1 MSKILYA
8 ASTMSHINNFHMP
21 YIEALRAEGHEVLIM
36 AKGEGADFDI
46 PFEKKTLSRKN
57 LALRKA
63 IRAIV
68 KNQKFDVIV
77 LNTALAAFYIRLALP
92 KKNRP
97 RVVNIVHGYL
107 FGSNTGFIK
116 RNVFLLCE
124 KITKSKTDS
133 IIVMNR
139 EDFRIAKMFNLSLGN
154 VRSSLGMGASVRL
167 EQMSAKAVR
176 EEMKSEDS
184 WVMLFVGELSNRKN
198 QKMLISA
205 MPEIQKTVPNAVL
218 WLVGDG
224 ELRDSL
230 EDLAVKLGVIDSVRF
245 AGTRENPCDFIRAAD
260 VYVSASKIEGMPF
273 NIIEAM
279 GCGATVFAS
288 DVKGHADLIKDA
300 TTGFLYPEDDIKLFV
315 SKLVAYKLGMISIDK
330 ESVQRTYEMYD
341 KTNVFEKTYSV
352 MKEEMKL
359 EDHA

>member
-1 MSKILYA
+1 
-8 ASTMSHINNFHMP
+8 MP
-21 YIEALRAEGHEVLIM
+21 YIEALRAEGHEVLVM
-36 AKGEGADFDI
+36 ARGEGADFDI
-46 PFEKKTLSRKN
+46 PFEKKTLSRQN
-57 LALRKA
+57 LSLRKQ

-68 KNQKFDVIV
+68 KNGNFDVIV

-92 KKNRP
+92 KKRRP

-139 EDFRIAKMFNLSLGN
+139 EDFRIAKRFDLSLGR
-154 VRSSLGMGASVRL
+154 VRSSLGMGASVKPM
-167 EQMSAKAVR
+167 QMSVKAVR
-176 EEMKSEDS
+176 EEMQSEDA
-184 WVMLFVGELSNRKN
+184 WVMLFVGELSDRKN

-205 MPEIQKTVPNAVL
+205 LPEIKKTIPNALL

-224 ELRDSL
+224 EKGDEL
-230 EDLAVKLGVIDSVRF
+230 EALAVKLGVADSVRF
-245 AGTRENPCDFIRAAD
+245 AGVRDNPCDFIRAAD
-260 VYVSASKIEGMPF
+260 VYVTASKIEGMPF
-273 NIIEAM
+273 NVIEAL

-288 DVKGHADLIKDA
+288 EVKGHTDLIKDA
-300 TTGFLYPEDDIKLFV
+300 SSGFLYPEDDIKLLV
-315 SKLVAYKLGMISIDK
+315 SKLVAYKLGMITIDK
-330 ESVQRTYEMYD
+330 EAVLEAYKTYEKSNVFD
-341 KTNVFEKTYSV
+341 KTYFV

-359 EDHA
+359 DDHA